1 MGRGTRPEAMTLD
14 AALRHISPQRVL
26 QTCASLVKIPSPTG
40 DERPLAEYIVGLL
53 QLAGIDGRLMPI
65 DVRMAN
71 AWARLP
77 ARSSNAG
84 RGPTVMLYSPIDTVT
99 SGDEDDVPWVAD
111 RIDGHLRANAVVD
124 GERVV
129 GLGAQNPKGHAAAV
143 IEAAMALSETELA
156 GDVIVAFGAG
166 GMPTNARQDDPL
178 HRRHTG
184 QGVGASFLLE
194 QGVWAD
200 AAIISKSGWFVQHEE
215 VGIAW
220 SDITVRGTHTYVGAK
235 HRIPYRN
242 PIADAARVVLHLEE
256 WFAKRT
262 DQTGSLEPQAMVA
275 SLHSGWARTAAFL
288 PAVASLRVDQ
298 RLLPDT
304 SPLDAHRVLLAEL
317 RTLVDVDLS
326 AELVLAIPGSRTPI
340 DHWICTAG
348 RRAWEAI
355 EQRSHVE
362 PTGQSGATDANI
374 LRNRGIPTMRI
385 GLPKVLVDGHE
396 LGFAEG
402 MNTVDA
408 TSMTTLAELL
418 VRTVV
423 DVCNRDRGDL

>member
-1 MGRGTRPEAMTLD
+1 MTLQ
-14 AALRHISPQRVL
+14 AALGRISRQRVL
-26 QTCASLVKIPSPTG
+26 ETCASLVSIASPTG
-40 DERPLAEYIVGLL
+40 DERPLAEHIVGLL
-53 QLAGIDGRLMPI
+53 QRAGIDGRLMPI
-65 DVRMAN
+65 DDRTAN

-77 ARSSNAG
+77 ASGTNAG
-84 RGPTVMLYSPIDTVT
+84 CGPTVMLYSPLDTVT
-99 SGDEDDVPWVAD
+99 SGDEEDLPWVAD
-111 RIDGHLRANAVVD
+111 RIEGHLRANAVVD

-143 IEAAMALSETELA
+143 IEAAMALAETELA
-156 GDVIVAFGAG
+156 GDVVVAFGAG
-166 GMPTNARQDDPL
+166 GMPTNARRDDPL
-178 HRRHTG
+178 HRQHTG
-184 QGVGASFLLE
+184 HGVGASFMLE

-200 AAIISKSGWFVQHEE
+200 AAIIAKSGWFVQHEE

-220 SDITVRGTHTYVGAK
+220 SDITVRGTHTYVGAR

-256 WFAKRT
+256 WFAKRAE
-262 DQTGSLEPQAMVA
+262 QTGGLEPQAMVA
-275 SLHSGWARTAAFL
+275 SLHSGWERTAAFL
-288 PAVASLRVDQ
+288 PAVATLRVDQ

-304 SPLDAHRVLLAEL
+304 SPLDAHRALAAEL
-317 RTLVDVDLS
+317 RALVDVNLS
-326 AELVLAIPGSRTPI
+326 TEMVLAIPGSRTPTN
-340 DHWICTAG
+340 HWICAAG

-355 EQRSHVE
+355 EQQPHGE

-385 GLPKVLVDGHE
+385 GLPKVLVDGEE

-402 MNTVDA
+402 MNTIDA
-408 TSMTTLAELL
+408 SSMTTLAELL

-423 DVCNRDRGDL
+423 DVCNRDRSGL

>member
-1 MGRGTRPEAMTLD
+1 MTPH
-14 AALRHISPQRVL
+14 AALANISRQRVL
-26 QTCASLVKIPSPTG
+26 ETCASLVNIASPTG
-40 DERPLAEYIVGLL
+40 DERPLAEHIVGLL
-53 QLAGIDGRLMPI
+53 QRAGIDGRLMAI
-65 DVRMAN
+65 DDRMAN
-71 AWARLP
+71 AWGRLP
-77 ARSSNAG
+77 ARGPNTG
-84 RGPTVMLYSPIDTVT
+84 RGPTVMLYSPLDTVT
-99 SGDEDDVPWVAD
+99 SGDVDDVPWVAD
-111 RIDGHLRANAVVD
+111 AIEGHLRAQAMVD
-124 GERVV
+124 GERVI

-166 GMPTNARQDDPL
+166 GMPTNARRDDPL
-178 HRRHTG
+178 HRWHTG

-200 AAIISKSGWFVQHEE
+200 AAIIAKSGWSVQHEE

-275 SLHSGWARTAAFL
+275 SIHSGWERTAAFL

-304 SPLDAHRVLLAEL
+304 SPLDAHRALVAEL
-317 RTLVDVDLS
+317 STLIDVDLS
-326 AELVLAIPGSRTPI
+326 AELVLAIPGSRTPL
-340 DHWICTAG
+340 DHWICAAG
-348 RRAWEAI
+348 RRAWEEI
-355 EQRSHVE
+355 EQRQHVK

-385 GLPKVLVDGHE
+385 GLPKVMVEGQE

-408 TSMTTLAELL
+408 TSMTTLAEVL

-423 DVCNRDRGDL
+423 DVCNRNRGDL

>member
-1 MGRGTRPEAMTLD
+1 MTLH
-14 AALRHISPQRVL
+14 AALTNISRQRVL
-26 QTCASLVKIPSPTG
+26 ETCASLVNIASPTG
-40 DERPLAEYIVGLL
+40 DERPLAEHIVGLL
-53 QLAGIDGRLMPI
+53 RNAGLDGRSMAI
-65 DVRMAN
+65 DDRTAN

-77 ARSSNAG
+77 ARGPHAG
-84 RGPTVMLYSPIDTVT
+84 SGPTVMLYSPLDTVT
-99 SGDEDDVPWVAD
+99 SGADDDVPWVAD
-111 RIDGHLRANAVVD
+111 AIDGHLRAQAIVD

-143 IEAAMALSETELA
+143 IEATLALAETDLA

-166 GMPTNARQDDPL
+166 GMPTNARRNDSL

-184 QGVGASFLLE
+184 HGVGASFLLE

-200 AAIISKSGWFVQHEE
+200 AAIIAKSGWLVQHEE

-220 SDITVRGTHTYVGAK
+220 SDIHVHGTHTYVGAR

-242 PIADAARVVLHLEE
+242 PIADAARVMLHLEE
-256 WFAKRT
+256 WFAKRPEP
-262 DQTGSLEPQAMVA
+262 TGSLEPQAMVA
-275 SLHSGWARTAAFL
+275 SLHSGWERTAAFL
-288 PAVASLRVDQ
+288 PAVATLRVDQ

-304 SPLDAHRVLLAEL
+304 SPLDAHRALVAEL
-317 RTLVDVDLS
+317 NTLIDIDFS
-326 AELVLAIPGSRTPI
+326 AELVLAIPGSRTAP
-340 DHWICTAG
+340 DHWICAAG
-348 RRAWEAI
+348 RRAWEVI
-355 EQRSHVE
+355 EQRPHVE

-385 GLPKVLVDGHE
+385 GLPKVLVEGHE

-408 TSMTTLAELL
+408 ASMTTLAELL

-423 DVCNRDRGDL
+423 DVCNRDRCDL

>member
-1 MGRGTRPEAMTLD
+1 MTLE
-14 AALRHISPQRVL
+14 AALGRISRQRVL
-26 QTCASLVKIPSPTG
+26 ETCASLVNIASPTG
-40 DERPLAEYIVGLL
+40 DERPLAEHIVRLL
-53 QLAGIDGRLMPI
+53 QNVGIDGRLMPI
-65 DVRMAN
+65 DDRMAN
-71 AWARLP
+71 AWTRLP
-77 ARSSNAG
+77 ARGPNAG
-84 RGPTVMLYSPIDTVT
+84 RGPTVMLYSPLDSVT

-111 RIDGHLRANAVVD
+111 RIDGHLLANAVVD

-143 IEAAMALSETELA
+143 IEAAMALAETELA

-166 GMPTNARQDDPL
+166 GMPTNARRDDPL

-184 QGVGASFLLE
+184 HGVGASFLLE

-200 AAIISKSGWFVQHEE
+200 AAIIAKSGWFVQHEE

-235 HRIPYRN
+235 HRLTYRN
-242 PIADAARVVLHLEE
+242 PIADAARIVLHLEE
-256 WFAKRT
+256 WFAKRNQ
-262 DQTGSLEPQAMVA
+262 QTGSLEPQGMVA
-275 SLHSGWARTAAFL
+275 SLHGGWERTAAFL
-288 PAVASLRVDQ
+288 PAVATLRVDQ
-298 RLLPDT
+298 RLLPYV
-304 SPLDAHRVLLAEL
+304 SPLEAHRALEAEL
-317 RTLVDVDLS
+317 STLADVDLS
-326 AELVLAIPGSRTPI
+326 AELVLAIPGSRTPT
-340 DHWICTAG
+340 DHWICAAG

-355 EQRSHVE
+355 EQRQHVE
-362 PTGQSGATDANI
+362 PSGQSGATDANI

-385 GLPKVLVDGHE
+385 GLPKVLVDGEE

>member
-1 MGRGTRPEAMTLD
+1 MTLQ
-14 AALRHISPQRVL
+14 AALGRISRQRVL
-26 QTCASLVKIPSPTG
+26 ETCASLVNIASPTG
-40 DERPLAEYIVGLL
+40 DERPLAEHIVGLL
-53 QLAGIDGRLMPI
+53 QRAGIDGRLMPI
-65 DVRMAN
+65 DDRTAN

-77 ARSSNAG
+77 ARGPGTG
-84 RGPTVMLYSPIDTVT
+84 RGPTVMLYSPLDTVT
-99 SGDEDDVPWVAD
+99 SGNDVDVPWVAD
-111 RIDGHLRANAVVD
+111 RIDGHLRPNAVVEGD
-124 GERVV
+124 RIV

-143 IEAAMALSETELA
+143 IEAAMALAETELA
-156 GDVIVAFGAG
+156 GDVVVAFGAG
-166 GMPTNARQDDPL
+166 GMPTNARRDDPL

-184 QGVGASFLLE
+184 HGVGASFLLE

-200 AAIISKSGWFVQHEE
+200 AAIIAKSGWFVQHEE

-220 SDITVRGTHTYVGAK
+220 SDITVRGTHTYVGAR

-256 WFAKRT
+256 WFAKRAE
-262 DQTGSLEPQAMVA
+262 QTGGLEPQAMVA
-275 SLHSGWARTAAFL
+275 SLQSGWERTAAFL
-288 PAVASLRVDQ
+288 PAVATLTVDQ
-298 RLLPDT
+298 RLLPNV
-304 SPLDAHRVLLAEL
+304 SPLDVHRALVAEVS
-317 RTLVDVDLS
+317 TMADVDLS
-326 AELVLAIPGSRTPI
+326 TELILAIPGSRTPT
-340 DHWICTAG
+340 DHWICAAG

-355 EQRSHVE
+355 EQRPHVE

-385 GLPKVLVDGHE
+385 GLPKVLVDGKE

-423 DVCNRDRGDL
+423 DVCSRDRSDL

>member
-1 MGRGTRPEAMTLD
+1 MTLD

-26 QTCASLVKIPSPTG
+26 ETCASLVNIASPTG
-40 DERPLAEYIVGLL
+40 DERPLAEYIVGLF
-53 QLAGIDGRLMPI
+53 QRAGIDGRLMPI
-65 DVRMAN
+65 DDRMAN

-77 ARSSNAG
+77 ARGSNAG
-84 RGPTVMLYSPIDTVT
+84 RGPTVMLYSPLDTVT

-124 GERVV
+124 SERVV

-166 GMPTNARQDDPL
+166 GMPTNSRQDDPL

-184 QGVGASFLLE
+184 HGVGASFLLE

-200 AAIISKSGWFVQHEE
+200 AAITAKSGWFVQHEE

-220 SDITVRGTHTYVGAK
+220 SDITVRGTHAYVGAK

-242 PIADAARVVLHLEE
+242 PIADAARVVLHLEG

-288 PAVASLRVDQ
+288 PAVATLRVDQ

-304 SPLDAHRVLLAEL
+304 SPLDAHRALVAEL
-317 RTLVDVDLS
+317 GRFTDVDLS

-340 DHWICTAG
+340 DHWICAAG

-362 PTGQSGATDANI
+362 PTRQSGATDANI
-374 LRNRGIPTMRI
+374 LRNRGIPTMRV
-385 GLPKVLVDGHE
+385 GLPKVLVDGEE

-408 TSMTTLAELL
+408 TSMSTLAELL

-423 DVCNRDRGDL
+423 DVCNRDRSEL

>member
-1 MGRGTRPEAMTLD
+1 MTLD
-14 AALRHISPQRVL
+14 VALRHVSSKRVL
-26 QTCASLVKIPSPTG
+26 ETCLSLVNIASPTG
-40 DERPLAEYIVGLL
+40 DERPLAEHIVRLL
-53 QLAGIDGRLMPI
+53 QNARLDGRLMAI
-65 DVRMAN
+65 DDRMAN

-77 ARSSNAG
+77 ASGPDAG
-84 RGPTVMLYSPIDTVT
+84 RGPTVMLYSPLDTVT
-99 SGDEDDVPWVAD
+99 SGDDDDVPWVAD
-111 RIDGHLRANAVVD
+111 AIDGHLRAKATVD

-143 IEAAMALSETELA
+143 IEAAFALAETDLA

-166 GMPTNARQDDPL
+166 GMPTNARSSDPL

-184 QGVGASFLLE
+184 HGVGAGFLLE

-200 AAIISKSGWFVQHEE
+200 AAIIAKSGWFVQHEE

-220 SDITVRGTHTYVGAK
+220 SDIHVHGTHTYVGAR

-242 PIADAARVVLHLEE
+242 PIADAARVVLHLED
-256 WFAKRT
+256 WFAKRAER
-262 DQTGSLEPQAMVA
+262 TGSLEPQAMVA
-275 SLHSGWARTAAFL
+275 SLHSGWERTAAFL
-288 PAVASLRVDQ
+288 PTVATLRVDQ

-304 SPLDAHRVLLAEL
+304 SPLDAHRALLAEL
-317 RTLVDVDLS
+317 STLTDIDCS
-326 AELVLAIPGSRTPI
+326 AELVLAIPGSRTATN
-340 DHWICTAG
+340 HWICAAG
-348 RRAWEAI
+348 RRAWEVI
-355 EQRSHVE
+355 EQRPHLE

-385 GLPKVLVDGHE
+385 GLPKVLADGQE

-408 TSMTTLAELL
+408 DSMTTLAELL

-423 DVCNRDRGDL
+423 EVCNRDRGDL